1 MTTNAK
7 LRRMD
12 DLDQHRAIYAAL
24 AEARLEV
31 LISCRWSVED
41 HEGCDTAWMLRVV
54 CLEQTGERPV
64 RIGDA
69 IQLLMRGH
77 APRGATPYPDAAEA
91 LLSRRDVPVEV

>member
-1 MTTNAK
+1 
-7 LRRMD
+7 
-12 DLDQHRAIYAAL
+12 
-24 AEARLEV
+24 
-31 LISCRWSVED
+31 
-41 HEGCDTAWMLRVV
+41 MLRVV

-64 RIGDA
+64 KIGDA